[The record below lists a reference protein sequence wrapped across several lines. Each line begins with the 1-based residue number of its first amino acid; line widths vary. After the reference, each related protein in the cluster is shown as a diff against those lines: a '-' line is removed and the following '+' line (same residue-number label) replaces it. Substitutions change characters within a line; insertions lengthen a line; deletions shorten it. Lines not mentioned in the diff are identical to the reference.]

1 MIRKEGSG
9 FRVVSESGKNLSK
22 VYKTRD
28 AAEAR
33 LAQVEMFKAMDAKKK
48 ARNKG
53 TQKERKRNA
62 KGT

>member
-1 MIRKEGSG
+1 MIRNERGG

-22 VYKTRD
+22 VYKTRE

-33 LAQVEMFKAMDAKKK
+33 LAAVEHFKAMGDKKK

-53 TQKERKRNA
+53 TQKGK
-62 KGT
+62 